1 MAEKWT
7 PQSWRKQPIRQVPE
21 YPDQAKL
28 KKQMG
33 YANGKGIPFVALV
46 GEHEMGRHM
55 LTLKDMES
63 GIQEELTTEEAIRHV
78 LEAHGE

>member
-1 MAEKWT
+1 
-7 PQSWRKQPIRQVPE
+7 
-21 YPDQAKL
+21 
-28 KKQMG
+28 MG
-33 YANGKGIPFVALV
+33 YANGQGIPFVALV

-78 LEAHGE
+78 LEAHVE